1 MVETLPRLL
10 QHALCSGL
18 IKSANRGA
26 GHEADSFPNR
36 VVHKTRA
43 GSRLLWESVMS
54 RRYSKQ
60 WGVMNLSI
68 YSLLILL
75 SAKLWLGPRLTRN
88 LLETRSWHCTAWVSL
103 SKWRLLIGPG
113 RTISASDWSEHSPQI
128 LSDKLVQLGPAALA
142 DEGKNCQSSF
152 NFYKTLSFS
161 FSIWFYLSSQNI
173 LLKAL
178 LTDCCSACGHQWSM
192 SQSFYLSRLKS
203 LNLMRVY
210 VWYFS
215 HNIDTSL
222 LTRVITQQTWG
233 QCQCHVQLLV
243 HVAVTF
249 RLYLKPQLNLL
260 EKVRCVWNQILIDV
274 QSVKANRKSQSIN
287 ALQSAHHLESMS
299 RLGNHSRTAAPCQH
313 NYLIEG

>member
-1 MVETLPRLL
+1 M
-10 QHALCSGL
+10 
-18 IKSANRGA
+18 
-26 GHEADSFPNR
+26 
-36 VVHKTRA
+36 
-43 GSRLLWESVMS
+43 
-54 RRYSKQ
+54 
-60 WGVMNLSI
+60 
-68 YSLLILL
+68 
-75 SAKLWLGPRLTRN
+75 
-88 LLETRSWHCTAWVSL
+88 
-103 SKWRLLIGPG
+103 
-113 RTISASDWSEHSPQI
+113 
-128 LSDKLVQLGPAALA
+128 
-142 DEGKNCQSSF
+142 
-152 NFYKTLSFS
+152 
-161 FSIWFYLSSQNI
+161 

-178 LTDCCSACGHQWSM
+178 LTDCCSACDHQWSM

-313 NYLIEG
+313 NYTLLKDNLIYTFIFIKNPYLVAKGSYKSSKQMSTFCWIL